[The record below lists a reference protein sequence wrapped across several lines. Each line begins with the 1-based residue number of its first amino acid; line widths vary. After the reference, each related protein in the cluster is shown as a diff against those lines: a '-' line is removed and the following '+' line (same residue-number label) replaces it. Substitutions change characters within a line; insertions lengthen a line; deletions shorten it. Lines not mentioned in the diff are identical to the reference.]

1 MLDARIGPVVQDSG
15 HPFDGVN
22 SQAEDRG
29 AEVHSFTYGLDIPV
43 APVEQINK

>member
-1 MLDARIGPVVQDSG
+1 MFDARISPVARDSG
-15 HPFDGVN
+15 DPFDGVN

-29 AEVHSFTYGLDIPV
+29 AGVQSFTYGLDIPV